1 MRKRT
6 FRRLEVLEN
15 EERSRELQQ
24 QSSSQTISFFCW
36 KVLLAYYVG
45 GLNPDEEDPGE
56 AEARALN
63 YQSRHDY
70 LEALFKGQTPEISER
85 FKNAARR
92 LFAQVD
98 LDFDRSPPSA
108 LFEAFVKMV
117 NQLPEQ
123 WLAWLKSN
131 LQECPTAPIVASVP
145 ILKFLFNFCVD
156 RECAVAEAFYGGQ
169 DIVGCLGPAEG
180 FGVGVASLDIGI
192 DRCFQVRGRAMGAT
206 LDLSLG

>member
-1 MRKRT
+1 
-6 FRRLEVLEN
+6 V
-15 EERSRELQQ
+15 
-24 QSSSQTISFFCW
+24 
-36 KVLLAYYVG
+36 LAYYVG

-63 YQSRHDY
+63 YESRHDY

-131 LQECPTAPIVASVP
+131 LQECPTAPIVASSKVP
-145 ILKFLFNFCVD
+145 LEFFHLQRGNRHKHASRNGK
-156 RECAVAEAFYGGQ
+156 AF
-169 DIVGCLGPAEG
+169 A
-180 FGVGVASLDIGI
+180 
-192 DRCFQVRGRAMGAT
+192 
-206 LDLSLG
+206 